1 VDKDMLEDQD
11 EDKRPLMWLVEVE
24 VQAGLVCRRQQRLL
38 VTVELVAHLI

>member
-1 VDKDMLEDQD
+1 VGKDMLEVQD
-11 EDKRPLMWLVEVE
+11 EDKRARMWLVEVV